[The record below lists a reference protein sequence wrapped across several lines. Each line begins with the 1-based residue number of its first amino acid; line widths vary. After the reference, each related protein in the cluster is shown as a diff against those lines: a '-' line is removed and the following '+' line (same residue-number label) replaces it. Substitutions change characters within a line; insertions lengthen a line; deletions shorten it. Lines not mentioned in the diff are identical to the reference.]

1 MIQFTESVHDLLAEA
16 LITLIDLLC
25 AHGCLVIF
33 GSLVY
38 DRVADSG

>member
-25 AHGCLVIF
+25 ANGCLVIF